1 MIPDRLRI
9 GTRGSDM
16 ALAQTHLVRDRL
28 AAAWPELAEPGRLEI
43 VVINTIADR
52 VLDRPL
58 SAIGGKG
65 LFTKELEQALL
76 DGRIDLAVHSM
87 KDVETWL
94 PDGLEI
100 ACILPRDDPREAFLS
115 HKAGRLADL
124 PAGSSLG
131 TSSLRRTAQIREMR
145 PDLRIVPLRG
155 NANTRLRKLAEGECD
170 ATLLALCGLQRLGMA
185 ELAQEIISTAEILPA
200 VAQGALGIECRS
212 ADAAI
217 IELLAPLRCLAS
229 TQCVQAE
236 RGLLEALDGS
246 CRTPVAVLAQIEQGR
261 LSLNG
266 QLFTP
271 DGLQRWSA
279 MGSGMPADAH
289 GIGFAAGQELRA
301 AAGDLYATLLQ

>member
-28 AAAWPELAEPGRLEI
+28 KAAWPELTEPGRIEI

-115 HKAGRLADL
+115 HKAKRLADL
-124 PAGSSLG
+124 PAGSSVG
-131 TSSLRRTAQIREMR
+131 TSSLRRAAQILEMR
-145 PDLRIVPLRG
+145 PDLRIAPLRG
-155 NANTRLRKLAEGECD
+155 NANTRLRKLGEGECD
-170 ATLLALCGLQRLGMA
+170 ATLLALCGLRRLGMA
-185 ELAQEIISTAEILPA
+185 EIAQEIISTAEMLPS

-212 ADAAI
+212 ADSALI
-217 IELLAPLRCLAS
+217 DLLTPLRCVTS
-229 TQCVQAE
+229 TQRVQAE
-236 RGLLEALDGS
+236 RALLEALDGS
-246 CRTPVAVLAQIEQGR
+246 CRTPVAALAEIEHGR
-261 LSLNG
+261 LSLSG
-266 QLFTP
+266 LLFTP
-271 DGLQRWSA
+271 DGLKRWSA
-279 MGSGMPADAH
+279 TGEGAPADAH
-289 GIGFAAGQELRA
+289 AIGFAAGQALRE
-301 AAGDLYATLLQ
+301 AAGDLYASLLQ

>member
-16 ALAQTHLVRDRL
+16 ALAQTHLVRARL
-28 AAAWPELAEPGRLEI
+28 QAAWPELAEPGRIEI
-43 VVINTIADR
+43 EVVTTIADK

-115 HKAGRLADL
+115 HKAARLADL
-124 PAGSSLG
+124 PAGSSIG
-131 TSSLRRTAQIREMR
+131 TSSLRRAAQILEMR
-145 PDLRIVPLRG
+145 PDLRIAPLRG
-155 NANTRLRKLAEGECD
+155 NANTRMRKLAEGECD

-185 ELAQEIISTAEILPA
+185 DLAQEVIATADMLPS
-200 VAQGALGIECRS
+200 VAQGALGIECRR

-217 IELLAPLRCLAS
+217 IELLAPLRCLQS
-229 TQCVQAE
+229 TQCVAAE

-246 CRTPVAVLAQIEQGR
+246 CRTPIAALAHIENDR
-261 LSLNG
+261 LSLTG
-266 QLFTP
+266 LLFTP
-271 DGLQRWSA
+271 DGSRRWSA
-279 MGSGMPADAH
+279 TGEGAPQDAH
-289 GIGFAAGQELRA
+289 AIGFAAGQELRA
-301 AAGDLYATLLQ
+301 AAGDLYTFLLQ

>member
-1 MIPDRLRI
+1 MIPDKLRI

-16 ALAQTHLVRDRL
+16 ALAQTHLVRARL
-28 AAAWPELAEPGRLEI
+28 QAAWPELAEPGRLEI
-43 VVINTIADR
+43 EVVTTIADK

-76 DGRIDLAVHSM
+76 EGRIDLAVHSM

-115 HKAGRLADL
+115 HKAARLADL
-124 PAGSSLG
+124 PAGSSIG
-131 TSSLRRTAQIREMR
+131 TSSLRRAAQILEMR
-145 PDLRIVPLRG
+145 PDLRIAPLRG
-155 NANTRLRKLAEGECD
+155 NANTRLRKLHDGECD

-185 ELAQEIISTAEILPA
+185 GLAQEIIATADMLPS

-217 IELLAPLRCLAS
+217 IDLLAPLRCEPS
-229 TQCVQAE
+229 TQRVAAE

-246 CRTPVAVLAQIEQGR
+246 CRTPVAALARIESGR
-261 LSLNG
+261 LSLTG
-266 QLFTP
+266 LLFTP
-271 DGLQRWSA
+271 DGRRRWSA
-279 MGSGMPADAH
+279 IGEGAPSDAH
-289 GIGFAAGQELRA
+289 AIGFAAGQELRA
-301 AAGDLYATLLQ
+301 AAGDLYTSLLQ